1 VLSAL
6 IAVAGSLLGV
16 ALGFFAQHLQA
27 DLAHRRH
34 LDDLKREAYAELLR
48 AVSASYA
55 QASSGGGT
63 SEDAALL
70 KATAVIQ
77 LLAGSEIGSAA
88 RNLERQVGAAHA
100 LLRQS
105 GYEAARAKIDAAD
118 QSRLELIRLF
128 KADLGFRRQSAKT
141 LAPAS
146 TAQPG
151 TALTSSILPPDLPP
165 GQQAERPSGPA
176 RPFNYPPSR

>member
-1 VLSAL
+1 MLSTL

-16 ALGFFAQHLQA
+16 VLGFFAQHLQA
-27 DLAHRRH
+27 NLAHRRH

-63 SEDAALL
+63 SEDAAVL
-70 KATAVIQ
+70 KARAVIE
-77 LLAGSEIGSAA
+77 LLSGPEIGGAA
-88 RNLERQVGAAHA
+88 RSLADQVSMAHE

-105 GYEAARAKIDAAD
+105 GYEAARAEIDAAD

-128 KADLGFRRQSAKT
+128 KADLGIRQQSAIAA
-141 LAPAS
+141 APLSSSQS
-146 TAQPG
+146 TVPAIPAADVTG
-151 TALTSSILPPDLPP
+151 SIADNGNPDTH
-165 GQQAERPSGPA
+165 
-176 RPFNYPPSR
+176 

>member
-1 VLSAL
+1 VTTAL

-16 ALGFFAQHLQA
+16 VLGFFAQYLQA

-70 KATAVIQ
+70 KATTVIE
-77 LLAGSEIGSAA
+77 LLADPEIGSAA
-88 RNLERQVGAAHA
+88 RNLENLVSTAHM
-100 LLRQS
+100 LLRQWGLS
-105 GYEAARAKIDAAD
+105 NLKLLVRG
-118 QSRLELIRLF
+118 LV
-128 KADLGFRRQSAKT
+128 
-141 LAPAS
+141 
-146 TAQPG
+146 
-151 TALTSSILPPDLPP
+151 
-165 GQQAERPSGPA
+165 
-176 RPFNYPPSR
+176 

>member
-1 VLSAL
+1 MLTAL

-16 ALGFFAQHLQA
+16 VLGFLAQYVQA

-70 KATAVIQ
+70 KARAVIE
-77 LLAGSEIGSAA
+77 LLADSEIGSAA
-88 RNLERQVGAAHA
+88 RNLEHLVGKAHE
-100 LLRQS
+100 LLRAT
-105 GYEAARAKIDAAD
+105 GYEAARADIDAAD
-118 QSRLELIRLF
+118 KARLELIRLF
-128 KADLGFRRQSAKT
+128 KADLEIRQRSANT
-141 LAPAS
+141 AAPHGGSEPAAPPVPAADLAGPIADDGS
-146 TAQPG
+146 
-151 TALTSSILPPDLPP
+151 PDTH
-165 GQQAERPSGPA
+165 
-176 RPFNYPPSR
+176 

>member
-1 VLSAL
+1 MLSAL

-16 ALGFFAQHLQA
+16 VLGFFAQHLQA

-55 QASSGGGT
+55 QASFDGGT

-77 LLAGSEIGSAA
+77 PLAAPEIGSAA
-88 RNLERQVGAAHA
+88 RNLEKQVSMAHE

-105 GYEAARAKIDAAD
+105 GYEAARAKIDAA
-118 QSRLELIRLF
+118 
-128 KADLGFRRQSAKT
+128 
-141 LAPAS
+141 
-146 TAQPG
+146 
-151 TALTSSILPPDLPP
+151 
-165 GQQAERPSGPA
+165 
-176 RPFNYPPSR
+176 

>member
-16 ALGFFAQHLQA
+16 VLGFSAQHLQA
-27 DLAHRRH
+27 GSAHRRH

-63 SEDAALL
+63 SEGVPL
-70 KATAVIQ
+70 KATAVIL

-88 RNLERQVGAAHA
+88 RSLENQVSMPMCCCGN
-100 LLRQS
+100 R
-105 GYEAARAKIDAAD
+105 GT
-118 QSRLELIRLF
+118 
-128 KADLGFRRQSAKT
+128 RR
-141 LAPAS
+141 
-146 TAQPG
+146 
-151 TALTSSILPPDLPP
+151 
-165 GQQAERPSGPA
+165 PA
-176 RPFNYPPSR
+176 RGSTPRISQGLN

>member
-1 VLSAL
+1 MLSAL

-16 ALGFFAQHLQA
+16 VLGFFAQHLQA

-77 LLAGSEIGSAA
+77 LLAAPEIGSAA
-88 RNLERQVGAAHA
+88 RNLEKQVSMAHE

-128 KADLGFRRQSAKT
+128 KADLGIRQQLAITAAPHGGSQPA
-141 LAPAS
+141 APAIPAADPAGPIADDDS
-146 TAQPG
+146 
-151 TALTSSILPPDLPP
+151 PDTH
-165 GQQAERPSGPA
+165 
-176 RPFNYPPSR
+176 

>member
-1 VLSAL
+1 MLSAL

-16 ALGFFAQHLQA
+16 VLGFFAQHLQA
-27 DLAHRRH
+27 GLAHRRH

-77 LLAGSEIGSAA
+77 LLAGPEIGGAA
-88 RNLERQVGAAHA
+88 RNLENQVSMAHE

-128 KADLGFRRQSAKT
+128 KADLGIRHQLAITAARTAAPSQLLQPFR
-141 LAPAS
+141 L
-146 TAQPG
+146 
-151 TALTSSILPPDLPP
+151 LTWPI
-165 GQQAERPSGPA
+165 
-176 RPFNYPPSR
+176 